1 MQLAFNLDP
10 TPLPEQRSS
19 PGIGRHE
26 RVLQHRDVR
35 LTYTLQ
41 RSRRRSIGLT
51 ISEEGLKVT
60 APSWVSLQQIDQA
73 VIEKFD
79 WVLKKLYAQQARQQ
93 RLQQAAS
100 NWRSGGT
107 MTYLGCSVQLQCNTP
122 DNPTHRGKLWF
133 DGDPQSPQSGDCLWM
148 PLPPD
153 SDTEQVRDLAHGWLQ
168 RQAKECFG
176 QRLGIFEANTGL
188 RPSHWRLSSAT
199 GRWGS
204 CTADGKVS
212 LNWRLIHF
220 DLDVIDYVIAH
231 ELAHLRQMNH
241 SPAFW
246 DEVKSICP
254 NYMSAYQV
262 LKGLSPGDTPAL

>member
-1 MQLAFNLDP
+1 MQLAFELDP
-10 TPLPEQRSS
+10 IPAPEPRSK

-26 RVLQHRDVR
+26 RVLVHRDIR
-35 LTYTLQ
+35 FEYTLQ

-51 ISEEGLKVT
+51 VCDEGLKVT

-79 WVLKKLYAQQARQQ
+79 WILKKLQAQQARQQ
-93 RLQQAAS
+93 RLRQAES
-100 NWRSGGT
+100 NWRSGGSIS
-107 MTYLGCSVQLQCNTP
+107 YLGCRIELQCGSNEHVQARART
-122 DNPTHRGKLWF
+122 WF
-133 DGDPQSPQSGDCLWM
+133 SGDVDRPQSGNQLWLH
-148 PLPPD
+148 LPPD
-153 SDTEQVRDLAHGWLQ
+153 SEASQVRELAQGWLQ
-168 RQAKECFG
+168 QRARACFER
-176 QRLGIFEANTGL
+176 RLAHFESITGL
-188 RPSHWRLSSAT
+188 RPSRWRLSSAT

-204 CTADGKVS
+204 CTADGNVS
-212 LNWRLIHF
+212 LNWRLIHL
-220 DLDVIDYVIAH
+220 DLSIIDYVIAH

-254 NYMSAYQV
+254 DYLAAYRA